1 MKSKDQIEPHDKSFK
16 RIIDLFEADK
26 NIEIIKMFG
35 SPGIKVDGKVFA
47 MLVKDKLVVKL
58 SKDRVNE
65 TVTRGKGDYFDPGHG
80 KLMKQWLSIN
90 TEHRR
95 LWPKLAREAMIYVRD
110 L

>member
-1 MKSKDQIEPHDKSFK
+1 MKSKIQTRPNDKSFE

-26 NIEIIKMFG
+26 NIEITKMFG

-47 MLVKDKLVVKL
+47 MLVKGKLVVKM

-65 TVTRGKGDYFDPGHG
+65 TVNRCEGNYFDPGHG

-90 TEHRR
+90 TDHEH